1 MDFSL
6 SEEEQMVRATV
17 RSFVR
22 KEVMP
27 LEEEVL
33 RREARGE
40 HGLPLDVLRELQA
53 KARKAGYWGIGTPEE
68 HGGMDLPA
76 VMQSVITMETGRTF
90 VPFEFG
96 GSADNILYAGTP
108 QQQEEYLRPVLEGH
122 RISCFALTE
131 PGAGSD
137 ATSIRLSARED
148 GGDWVLNGEKTFITK
163 GHDADFAIVFAVTD
177 PALRSRGGITA
188 FLVDRARGWT
198 SSPLRTMG
206 EHRVAS
212 LYFDDVRVPQ
222 DKVLGAVGRGF
233 ELAMRWIGRGRYLI
247 PSRAVGAAER
257 LTEMAVA
264 HANARKAFGG
274 PIASY
279 QAIQFMIADCA
290 LALEQARWMALWA
303 AWRIDNGLDS
313 RVSGSMSKLGGAAM
327 ANDVVDKVL
336 QVHGAM
342 GYSRELPIERW
353 YRELR
358 VARIYEGTD
367 EIQRRTIAREL
378 LSGRWVPGDLKRD
391 QPAEI
396 RG

>member
-6 SEEEQMVRATV
+6 SPEEREVRTTI
-17 RSFVR
+17 RSFIE

-27 LEEEVL
+27 LEDEVL
-33 RREARGE
+33 RRESAGE
-40 HGLPLDVLRELQA
+40 LGLPRDALRELQA

-68 HGGMDLPA
+68 HGGLDLPA
-76 VMQSVITMETGRTF
+76 VMQSVITMELGRTF

-96 GSADNILYAGTP
+96 GHADNILYAGTP
-108 QQQEEYLRPVLEGH
+108 EQRAEYLLPVLEGE

-137 ATSIRLSARED
+137 ATSIRLAARRD
-148 GGDWVLNGEKTFITK
+148 GRNWVLNGEKTFITH
-163 GHDADFAIVFAVTD
+163 GDDADFAIVFAVTD
-177 PALRSRGGITA
+177 PALKSRGGITA
-188 FLVDRARGWT
+188 FLVDRTLGWR
-198 SSPLRTMG
+198 SAPIRTMG
-206 EHRVAS
+206 EHRIAS
-212 LYFDDVRVPQ
+212 LYFDEVRVPES
-222 DKVLGAVGRGF
+222 KVLGEVGHGF
-233 ELAMRWIGRGRYLI
+233 SLAMKWIGRGRYLI
-247 PSRAVGAAER
+247 PSRAVGSAER
-257 LTEMAVA
+257 LVEMAVA
-264 HANARKAFGG
+264 HANSRKAFGS
-274 PIASY
+274 PIGEY

-290 LALEQARWMALWA
+290 LALEQARFMALWA
-303 AWRIDNGLDS
+303 AWRVDNGLDG
-313 RVSGSMSKLGGAAM
+313 RLSGSMSKLGGAAM
-327 ANDVVDKVL
+327 ANDVVDKVM

-391 QPAEI
+391 MAK
-396 RG
+396 G

>member
-1 MDFSL
+1 VDFSL
-6 SEEEQMVRATV
+6 SDEEQMVRATV
-17 RSFVR
+17 RSFVQ

-27 LEEEVL
+27 LEDEVL

-40 HGLPLDVLRELQA
+40 RGLPPDVLHELQA
-53 KARKAGYWGIGTPEE
+53 KARTAGFWGIGTPEE
-68 HGGMDLPA
+68 YGGMDLPA

-96 GSADNILYAGTP
+96 GQADNILYAGTP
-108 QQQEEYLRPVLEGH
+108 GQRQEYLLPVLEGE
-122 RISCFALTE
+122 RVSCFALTE

-137 ATSIRLSARED
+137 ATAIRLSARQD

-177 PALRSRGGITA
+177 PALKSRGGITA
-188 FLVDRARGWT
+188 FLVDRDRGWT
-198 SSPLRTMG
+198 SAPFRTMG
-206 EHRVAS
+206 EHRIAA
-212 LYFDDVRVPQ
+212 LHFDDVRVPR
-222 DKVLGAVGRGF
+222 DKVLGTVGQGF
-233 ELAMRWIGRGRYLI
+233 ALAMRWIGRGRYLI

-257 LTEMAVA
+257 LTEMAVR
-264 HANARKAFGG
+264 HAGARRAFGS
-274 PIASY
+274 PIGDY

-313 RVSGSMSKLGGAAM
+313 RVAGSMSKLGGAVM

-391 QPAEI
+391 QPTK
-396 RG
+396 

>member
-1 MDFSL
+1 VDFSL
-6 SEEEQMVRATV
+6 SDEEQMVRATV
-17 RSFVR
+17 RSFVQ

-27 LEEEVL
+27 LEDEVL

-40 HGLPLDVLRELQA
+40 RGLPPDVLHELQA
-53 KARKAGYWGIGTPEE
+53 KARTAGFWGIGTPEE
-68 HGGMDLPA
+68 YGGMDLPA

-96 GSADNILYAGTP
+96 GQADNILYAGTP
-108 QQQEEYLRPVLEGH
+108 GQRQEYLLPVLEGE
-122 RISCFALTE
+122 RVSCFALTE

-137 ATSIRLSARED
+137 ATAIRLSARQD

-177 PALRSRGGITA
+177 PALKSRGGITA
-188 FLVDRARGWT
+188 FLVDRDRGWT
-198 SSPLRTMG
+198 SAPFRTMG
-206 EHRVAS
+206 EHRIAA
-212 LYFDDVRVPQ
+212 LHFDDVRVPR
-222 DKVLGAVGRGF
+222 DKVLGTVGQGF
-233 ELAMRWIGRGRYLI
+233 ALAMRWIGRGRYLI

-257 LTEMAVA
+257 LTEMAVR
-264 HANARKAFGG
+264 HAGARRAFGS
-274 PIASY
+274 PIGDY

-313 RVSGSMSKLGGAAM
+313 RVAGSMSKLGGAVM

-358 VARIYEGTD
+358 VARIDEGTD

-391 QPAEI
+391 QPTK
-396 RG
+396 